1 MVDKEAGL
9 RNLLVRVA
17 LLTSLLFLVIPVQ
30 AQTEIH
36 LTSASIDLWPEYD
49 QPGILV
55 IYHIQLAQ
63 NTTLPAS
70 LGLHIPALAQ
80 INAVAEADASKG
92 LINVPYQSTIQGDQS
107 TVTITTNSLQL
118 QLEYY
123 VGLTKDGTTRHI
135 VYDWPGDYPVDTL
148 DVNFLLPPA
157 ADQLKINPPPVTSA
171 PGQGGLTNYLVRT
184 ANLPVGKT
192 FSVTIEYQRQTD
204 ELSIASLP
212 VQAISTPGAD
222 TPGLTSSTT
231 TLQWVLGGLGMLMIV
246 GGAIGF
252 VSWRRGD
259 RRPAR
264 TYGREVSS
272 KDELK
277 GESVY
282 CSECGKRAQP
292 GDMFCRTCGAKL
304 SE

>member
-1 MVDKEAGL
+1 M

-17 LLTSLLFLVIPVQ
+17 LLTSLLFLASPVRAQ
-30 AQTEIH
+30 AEIH

-49 QPGILV
+49 QPGVLV
-55 IYHIQLAQ
+55 IYHVQLAQ

-70 LGLHIPALAQ
+70 MVFHIPASAQ
-80 INAVAEADASKG
+80 VNAVAEADATKG

-107 TVTITTNSLQL
+107 ALTVTSNSLQI

-135 VYDWPGDYPVDTL
+135 VYDWPGDYPVDAL

-157 ADQLKINPPPVTSA
+157 ADQLKITPPPVTSG

-184 ANLPVGKT
+184 ANLPAGNS

-212 VQAISTPGAD
+212 VQAISTPGAN
-222 TPGLTSSTT
+222 TPGLTSSPT
-231 TLQWVLGGLGMLMIV
+231 TLQWALGGLGMLMIV

-252 VSWRRGD
+252 VNWRKGGRK
-259 RRPAR
+259 PAR
-264 TYGREVSS
+264 SYSREVSS
-272 KDELK
+272 NDESK
-277 GESVY
+277 SEAVY

-292 GDMFCRTCGAKL
+292 GDMYCRTCGAKL